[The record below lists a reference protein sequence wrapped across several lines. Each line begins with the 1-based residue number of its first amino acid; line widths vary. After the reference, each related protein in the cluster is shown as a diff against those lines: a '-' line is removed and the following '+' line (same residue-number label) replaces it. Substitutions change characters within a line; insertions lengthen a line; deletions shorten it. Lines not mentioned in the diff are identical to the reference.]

1 MNVHLS
7 KLKQRVKI
15 FRPMTTEDEVGNLI
29 EQGRTEV
36 ATVWAMVL
44 PYAAKIS
51 DGYAE
56 KVDEVTYRIVIRYRE
71 DVQVTDVLQWRGKTL
86 LMSAPPYVLNGG
98 AEVSGH
104 GGKGTGGGWLKKKT
118 EQSAPSKMCTYRYF
132 CNSLSSSSK
141 DGSGCAYFSFV

>member
-7 KLKQRVKI
+7 ELKQRVKI
-15 FRPMTTEDEVGNLI
+15 FRPVATEDEVGNLI
-29 EQGRTEV
+29 EQDRTEV

-71 DVQVTDVLQWRGKTL
+71 DIQATDVLQWRGKTL
-86 LMSAPPYVLNGG
+86 LMSAPPYALNGG
-98 AEVSGH
+98 RKYLVMEAKELV
-104 GGKGTGGGWLKKKT
+104 
-118 EQSAPSKMCTYRYF
+118 E
-132 CNSLSSSSK
+132 
-141 DGSGCAYFSFV
+141 DG

>member
-7 KLKQRVKI
+7 ELKQRVKI
-15 FRPMTTEDEVGNLI
+15 FRPVATEDEVGNLI
-29 EQGRTEV
+29 EQDRTEG

-104 GGKGTGGGWLKKKT
+104 GGKGAGGRWLKKKT

>member
-7 KLKQRVKI
+7 ELKQRVKI
-15 FRPMTTEDEVGNLI
+15 FRPVATEDGVGNLI

-56 KVDEVTYRIVIRYRE
+56 KVDEVTYRVVICCKN
-71 DVQVTDVLQWRGKTL
+71 VSAKTPAL
-86 LMSAPPYVLNGG
+86 PRTRQNTNANIKASFFICHPP
-98 AEVSGH
+98 SWH
-104 GGKGTGGGWLKKKT
+104 GSLPSPSVPCCDPSRWL
-118 EQSAPSKMCTYRYF
+118 
-132 CNSLSSSSK
+132 
-141 DGSGCAYFSFV
+141 